1 MTIVEKMK
9 PQKILQCSVRNMRLR
24 EGDLFE
30 PEVRRI
36 FIDLQQKNSGSDR
49 YQAIVH
55 VKINLL
61 DRS

>member
-36 FIDLQQKNSGSDR
+36 FIDLQQKNSGSER

-55 VKINLL
+55 FKIHLL

>member
-36 FIDLQQKNSGSDR
+36 FIDLQQKNSGSER

-55 VKINLL
+55 LKITLL

>member
-30 PEVRRI
+30 PEVGRI
-36 FIDLQQKNSGSDR
+36 FIEQKNSGSER

-55 VKINLL
+55 FKINLL